1 MGDGKIP
8 GRVGRLDVRGQGQ
21 DTGSMGM
28 TNEQAP
34 VVSTW
39 ESELWTLCE
48 ELSHLFLYIFF
59 IGV

>member
-8 GRVGRLDVRGQGQ
+8 GTVGRLDVRGQGQ

-39 ESELWTLCE
+39 ESELWTRC
-48 ELSHLFLYIFF
+48 
-59 IGV
+59 